1 MFILGEVRFFWKLLD
16 YFLYD
21 VFFIKDDLL
30 DVWVCVFDLQYI
42 VKYVLLY
49 DFIWINVRISG
60 LNVIN
65 IMIYNGLIF
74 FLYIFLNI
82 NNLINYYV

>member
-42 VKYVLLY
+42 VKYVLMY

-65 IMIYNGLIF
+65 VMIYNGLMGF

-82 NNLINYYV
+82 NYLIN

>member
-1 MFILGEVRFFWKLLD
+1 MFILGEVRFYWKLLD

>member
-30 DVWVCVFDLQYI
+30 DVWVCVFDL
-42 VKYVLLY
+42 
-49 DFIWINVRISG
+49 
-60 LNVIN
+60 
-65 IMIYNGLIF
+65 
-74 FLYIFLNI
+74 
-82 NNLINYYV
+82 

>member
-65 IMIYNGLIF
+65 VMIYNGLMEF
-74 FLYIFLNI
+74 FFVYIFK
-82 NNLINYYV
+82 Y